1 MTEPLKPPY
10 MPTLN
15 EAMRFIQSN
24 PGVSASI
31 LTEPWRVARDDD
43 RCSNG
48 RLREIWKQAG
58 GAVDIKKDRAWIEVH
73 LLPGL
78 MRLLATIPN
87 P

>member
-10 MPTLN
+10 MPTLD

-31 LTEPWRVARDDD
+31 LTETWRVARDDD

-58 GAVDIKKDRAWIEVH
+58 GAAVLRFPMSRSRATRTA
-73 LLPGL
+73 PTANA
-78 MRLLATIPN
+78 AT
-87 P
+87 